1 MGSESGSEPLTS
13 LSISFDNQETSGS
26 IGYSGC
32 YEFSGWSGVVSDG
45 AALNSKND
53 GRTLKAVRLTLT
65 GDLSNAYDV
74 WYRCFDSKKKDGLAG
89 RVMARMRGQRYRV
102 HSLRLSK

>member
-1 MGSESGSEPLTS
+1 MYKRQGNSLGTVQGKTILMGSESGSEPLTS

-32 YEFSGWSGVVSDG
+32 YEFNRWSGVVSDG
-45 AALNSKND
+45 AALTSKND
-53 GRTLKAVRLTLT
+53 GRVLKAVRLTLT

-74 WYRCFDSKKKDGLAG
+74 WYRF
-89 RVMARMRGQRYRV
+89 
-102 HSLRLSK
+102 

>member
-1 MGSESGSEPLTS
+1 MGSENGSEPLTS
-13 LSISFDNQETSGS
+13 LSISFDNQEILGS
-26 IGYSGC
+26 IDYLGFF
-32 YEFSGWSGVVSDG
+32 EFGGWSGAVSDG

-53 GRTLKAVRLTLT
+53 GRVLKAVRLTLT
-65 GDLSNAYDV
+65 GDLSKAYDV
-74 WYRCFDSKKKDGLAG
+74 WYRCFDSKKDGLVG

>member
-74 WYRCFDSKKKDGLAG
+74 WYRCFDSKKGWLGWACNGADA
-89 RVMARMRGQRYRV
+89 GQRYRV